1 MYKELWERSSL
12 PKIKGGDRHKRRRKT
27 KSQCLAESKRKE
39 ESKLPKIDTE
49 VREGADDVEIG
60 VSYEITNVEDIT
72 TDVQQFSGL
81 RVVLVSPQGDEGTVV
96 LWKRKVTGKG
106 SKLGVFITAL
116 GDDTDKW
123 LHKWIVFRHWL
134 PRDRVIEVLESRKL
148 KASKPAKK
156 GK

>member
-1 MYKELWERSSL
+1 MS
-12 PKIKGGDRHKRRRKT
+12 
-27 KSQCLAESKRKE
+27 
-39 ESKLPKIDTE
+39 PKIDTE
-49 VREGADDVEIG
+49 VREGADDVELG

-81 RVVLVSPQGDEGTVV
+81 RVVMVSPEGDEGTVV

-106 SKLGVFITAL
+106 SKLGVFIEAL
-116 GDDTDKW
+116 GNNTDSW

-134 PRDRVIEVLESRKL
+134 PRDRVIEVLESHK
-148 KASKPAKK
+148 KSKPLPAKK